1 MSMRIDHLIAEL
13 FRRQFSEA
21 MIFNKMRPA
30 SRWTIALTLCCG
42 AAVFLLSVPSAF
54 AISESGQNLEQR
66 LQELLAQK
74 RQHASDPD
82 ILVKL
87 ADVYLDLGDEESQD
101 TAKRR
106 AAYEEGAKL
115 ARQALD
121 QQEQNADAHYL
132 YAANLGSAAQ
142 LKGTMASALT
152 VRDLKAHVRRALE
165 LNGNHAPALHMMG
178 MMMEELPWF
187 LGGDADAALTF
198 LKRAVL
204 ADPSYIHARL
214 DLAKIYIKRH
224 ASDEAR
230 RELRVIVEGPHS
242 DNFSAGARRYREEA
256 RTLLNS
262 LNGHR

>member
-1 MSMRIDHLIAEL
+1 MCR
-13 FRRQFSEA
+13 
-21 MIFNKMRPA
+21 MRPTP
-30 SRWTIALTLCCG
+30 RRTIALILCCG
-42 AAVFLLSVPSAF
+42 AAVLLLSVPSAF
-54 AISESGQNLEQR
+54 AISESGQYLEQR
-66 LQELLAQK
+66 LQRLLEEK

-115 ARQALD
+115 ARQALGL
-121 QQEQNADAHYL
+121 QEQNANAHYL

-165 LNGNHAPALHMMG
+165 LNRNHAPALHMMG

-187 LGGDADAALTF
+187 LGGDADAAVTYLN
-198 LKRAVL
+198 RAVL

-230 RELRVIVEGPHS
+230 RELRIIVEGPQPA
-242 DNFSAGARRYREEA
+242 DLSAGARRHREEA

-262 LNGHR
+262 LNDHR